1 MLNEDKMKNTT
12 ALLSSLITANHILS
26 HHAVLDPFGHISV
39 RNPNT
44 NTTFFIALQIGP
56 ATVSSPADIGEY
68 NIADGTPLPG
78 TVGGYAER
86 YIHSEILKRYP
97 DVNVVVHSHSEDV
110 LPYTVLNSAGDED
123 EDGDGKG
130 DGKGMRGMQPVY
142 HMAGFLG
149 GEVPNFDIGDVYEE
163 GEPRDMLVNSVRL
176 GGALAEMFGRNET
189 RVTLPLH
196 TTVLMRG

>member
-1 MLNEDKMKNTT
+1 MK
-12 ALLSSLITANHILS
+12 LIVKHE
-26 HHAVLDPFGHISV
+26 
-39 RNPNT
+39 
-44 NTTFFIALQIGP
+44 GP

-68 NIADGTPLPG
+68 HIADGSPLSG

-97 DVNVVVHSHSEDV
+97 DVNAAVHSHSEDV
-110 LPYTVLNSAGDED
+110 LPYTVVNN
-123 EDGDGKG
+123 GKG
-130 DGKGMRGMQPVY
+130 LEPVY
-142 HMAGFLG
+142 HVAEFLG